1 MLHKAIY
8 IDITI
13 NEKEENMVM
22 IITVVIIMDYWGS
35 CFIFTKQKR
44 MRERMKVYNKCK
56 AIYI

>member
-1 MLHKAIY
+1 MLHEAIY

-13 NEKEENMVM
+13 NEKKENMVM
-22 IITVVIIMDYWGS
+22 IITVVIIMDYQGS